1 MATYINLGQLTI
13 DCDFCNQ
20 QVFTISISD
29 PPLNRIVKPFL
40 VMCNDCKAKLIKPIA
55 QPQVLMGGGF

>member
-1 MATYINLGQLTI
+1 MATYINLGQLQI

-20 QVFTISISD
+20 QVFTISIND

-40 VMCNDCKAKLIKPIA
+40 VMCNDCKAR
-55 QPQVLMGGGF
+55 LMRPSV